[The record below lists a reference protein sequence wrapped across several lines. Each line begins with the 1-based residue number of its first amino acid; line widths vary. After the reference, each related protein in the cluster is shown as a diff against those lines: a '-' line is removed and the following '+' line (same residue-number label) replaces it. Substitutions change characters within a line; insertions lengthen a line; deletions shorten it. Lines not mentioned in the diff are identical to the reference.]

1 MLAEQRYKEISEIL
15 EREGSVKTV
24 TLCGILGT
32 SRETVRRDL
41 ETMEERNM
49 LKRIHGGAMRMEPAE
64 EAAAQYT
71 SFNKRK
77 EEHPIYKELIARE
90 AARFIRE
97 GQSVALDSGT
107 TSLALAKEIRRK
119 FRNLTVVTNSFAV
132 ADELRGAKGISLVL
146 TGGLYKADED
156 AFVSD
161 IATLIFSRINIDVF
175 FLTTCGISV
184 ERGITYQRMDEI
196 QVQNSMMEAA
206 EETIVIADSS
216 KLGVNSLVRMCGVE
230 EISRLITDSGI
241 TKRQADDFK
250 AAGVRVTVAEE
261 RKEEES

>member
-41 ETMEERNM
+41 ETMEERKM
-49 LKRIHGGAMRMEPAE
+49 LRRIHGGAMRVEPEE
-64 EAAAQYT
+64 EAASQYT
-71 SFNKRK
+71 SFDKRK
-77 EEHPIYKELIARE
+77 EECSAYKEMIAEE

-107 TSLALAKEIRRK
+107 TSLALAKVIRRK

-132 ADELRGAKGISLVL
+132 ADELRGAKGISLVV

-161 IATLIFSRINIDVF
+161 MATLIFDRINIDVF

-196 QVQNSMMEAA
+196 QVQNKMMEAA

-230 EISRLITDSGI
+230 EVSRLITDSGI
-241 TKRQADDFK
+241 TKRQIDDFE

-261 RKEEES
+261 RKEEE

>member
-49 LKRIHGGAMRMEPAE
+49 LKRIHGGAMRMEPA
-64 EAAAQYT
+64 
-71 SFNKRK
+71 
-77 EEHPIYKELIARE
+77 
-90 AARFIRE
+90 
-97 GQSVALDSGT
+97 
-107 TSLALAKEIRRK
+107 
-119 FRNLTVVTNSFAV
+119 V

-146 TGGLYKADED
+146 AGGLYKADED

-184 ERGITYQRMDEI
+184 ERHYLPEDG
-196 QVQNSMMEAA
+196 
-206 EETIVIADSS
+206 
-216 KLGVNSLVRMCGVE
+216 
-230 EISRLITDSGI
+230 
-241 TKRQADDFK
+241 
-250 AAGVRVTVAEE
+250 
-261 RKEEES
+261 

>member
-49 LKRIHGGAMRMEPAE
+49 LKRIHGGAMRMEP
-64 EAAAQYT
+64 
-71 SFNKRK
+71 
-77 EEHPIYKELIARE
+77 
-90 AARFIRE
+90 
-97 GQSVALDSGT
+97 
-107 TSLALAKEIRRK
+107 
-119 FRNLTVVTNSFAV
+119 AV

>member
-77 EEHPIYKELIARE
+77 EEHPVYKEIIARE

-107 TSLALAKEIRRK
+107 TSLALAKVIRRK

-206 EETIVIADSS
+206 AETIVIADSS